1 MVEVST
7 IDARLPILSDDAIR
21 QIFNEIE
28 ATGFSCIPH
37 YIEQRDL
44 HQMQAFVSSAVSRSD
59 HEYVV
64 FNGSEAVP
72 GTGIDELAESEK
84 FQSIF
89 SRLYALA
96 SSRPAPQVKFYQI
109 LRCLTGKGAARHSL
123 IFHYDSY
130 LITALIPVTI
140 PTVGKRGDFL
150 LFPNRRRVRAYY
162 ATNLLDKLLLDN
174 KITQFLLRTLTRS
187 GNASLTRI
195 ELVPGNAYFFWGYR
209 SVHTNEACDPEAV
222 RATAL
227 FHFADPHVDS
237 SLRARIRGRR

>member
-1 MVEVST
+1 MVDVDT

-21 QIFNEIE
+21 QIFHEIE
-28 ATGFSCIPH
+28 TQGFSCIPH
-37 YIEQRDL
+37 YIQERDL
-44 HQMQAFVSSAVSRSD
+44 HRMQAFVSNAVTRSE

-64 FNGSEAVP
+64 FNGSDAVP
-72 GTGIDELAESEK
+72 GTGIDELAASEK

-89 SRLYALA
+89 SRLYTLA
-96 SSRPAPQVKFYQI
+96 SSGPAPQVTFYQI

-150 LFPNRRRVRAYY
+150 LFPNRRKVRTYY
-162 ATNLLDKLLLDN
+162 ATNLIDKVLLDN
-174 KITQFLLRTLTRS
+174 RITQFLLRTLVQS
-187 GNASLTRI
+187 GKSPLTRI

-227 FHFADPHVDS
+227 FHFADPHFDS
-237 SLRARIRGRR
+237 SLRERLRGHR

>member
-1 MVEVST
+1 MVDVDT

-28 ATGFSCIPH
+28 IRGFSCIPH
-37 YIEQRDL
+37 YIQEGDL
-44 HQMQAFVSSAVSRSD
+44 HRMQAFVSNAVIQAE

-64 FNGSEAVP
+64 FNGSDAVP

-89 SRLYALA
+89 SRLYTLA
-96 SSRPAPQVKFYQI
+96 SRYPAPKVKFYQI

-150 LFPNRRRVRAYY
+150 LFPNRRKVRAYY

-174 KITQFLLRTLTRS
+174 KITQFLLRTLAQS
-187 GNASLTRI
+187 GKSSLTRI

-227 FHFADPHVDS
+227 FHFADPHSNS
-237 SLRARIRGRR
+237 SLRERLRGHR